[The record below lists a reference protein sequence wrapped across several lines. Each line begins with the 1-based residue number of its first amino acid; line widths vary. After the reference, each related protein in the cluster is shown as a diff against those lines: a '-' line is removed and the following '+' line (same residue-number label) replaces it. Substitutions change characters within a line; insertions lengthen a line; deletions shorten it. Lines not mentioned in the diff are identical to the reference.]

1 MKEWITGRNSV
12 YECLRAK
19 RRHFFRLLAAK
30 GIDQSGHTGDIF
42 TLAKQ
47 LRLNPEWKDRRELD
61 EIGEHHQGI
70 ALEASGY
77 TYSDLSEIFSLAKS
91 KGEKFFILMLDQ
103 IQDPQNFGS
112 LIRSAELFGVN
123 GIVIP
128 SSHAAGVTPAVVNA
142 SSGGSEHMLIAQG
155 NLAQA
160 IEQVKQRDGWVV
172 GLDMDE
178 TSQPINQ
185 VNLKGNLA
193 IVVGG
198 EGSGL
203 RRLVRDQCDIIA
215 HIPTSGQLDSLNAS
229 VAGSIALFTAHLQ
242 RDSLSS

>member
-19 RRHFFRLLAAK
+19 RKSTFLAAK

-42 TLAKQ
+42 ALAKQ
-47 LRLNPEWKDRRELD
+47 LKLTPNGRIRELD
-61 EIGEHHQGI
+61 EMASIHQGI

-77 TYSDLSEIFSLAKS
+77 AYSDLSEIFSLAKS

-112 LIRSAELFGVN
+112 LIRSAELFDVN

-142 SSGGSEHMLIAQG
+142 SSGGSEHMLIAQS

-172 GLDMDE
+172 GLDMDDA
-178 TSQPINQ
+178 SQPINQ

-229 VAGSIALFTAHLQ
+229 VAGSIALYTAQLQ